1 MTVLAERFLL
11 KGYWTTRKTTV
22 KEAPIVFP
30 HFWKVE
36 FAVLSATALK
46 RLVRVYIDELDAKA
60 DAFDEFTMFDQDVTG
75 LDREERLALFVKI
88 DPDTA
93 LYKEHQGEI
102 EEVDRYKIVFESAGV
117 SLVDDEWINV
127 IGCLDKDDVDSD
139 DDAREDDVIDSVDEL
154 LLESVN

>member
-1 MTVLAERFLL
+1 M
-11 KGYWTTRKTTV
+11 
-22 KEAPIVFP
+22 P
-30 HFWKVE
+30 
-36 FAVLSATALK
+36 ATALK
-46 RLVRVYIDELDAKA
+46 RLVRVYIDGLDAKA

-88 DPDTA
+88 NPDTA

-127 IGCLDKDDVDSD
+127 IGCLDKDDIDSD
-139 DDAREDDVIDSVDEL
+139 DEAREDDVIDSVDEL